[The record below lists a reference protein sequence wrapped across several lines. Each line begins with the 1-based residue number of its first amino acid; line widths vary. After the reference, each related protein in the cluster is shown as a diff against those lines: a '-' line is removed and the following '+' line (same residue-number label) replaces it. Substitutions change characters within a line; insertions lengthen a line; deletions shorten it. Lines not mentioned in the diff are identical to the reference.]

1 MIKNDNKNFE
11 KVAHKIDTINDNIC
25 VCGKSYKYISGLSR
39 HKNTCIVIKNNLMHE
54 EKIKEIEKNSVEEI
68 NKLKDENEKLK
79 NKPTYITNNYVNNNL
94 TMKLYL
100 DENFGNAMTLDDFV
114 QNLKIKMDDLT
125 IMSNLSGFTEGMS
138 KLIIKNLKSLQ
149 VKDRPIHCSDVEKSN
164 FYIKTEH
171 EWEKDNGSIMS
182 TAIDNVKERE
192 MKVVNEFMKNGLNN
206 DNDNQVQ
213 NVLKIIHTLSD
224 SDTEENQKSKIMKN
238 IGNAVHLDLSLN
250 KFVI

>member
-1 MIKNDNKNFE
+1 
-11 KVAHKIDTINDNIC
+11 
-25 VCGKSYKYISGLSR
+25 
-39 HKNTCIVIKNNLMHE
+39 MHE

-79 NKPTYITNNYVNNNL
+79 NKPTYVTNNYVNNNL